1 MTYMTVQAER
11 YFNESAFREDAVN
24 AIDATENVSVDEA
37 QAISEEM
44 TSIENQALMAFF
56 VAQKVDCPELKNL
69 QRKAESI
76 IEAMRIEELTA

>member
-1 MTYMTVQAER
+1 MTYYTAQAER
-11 YFNESAFREDAVN
+11 YFNESALLEDAVN
-24 AIDATENVSVDEA
+24 AIDVTENVSVDEA
-37 QAISEEM
+37 QAVADEM
-44 TSIENQALMAFF
+44 TSIENQALIAFF